1 VFKVTGS
8 NGSLIEVGREVN
20 LFSGGVVAGP
30 GGPWRE
36 MQVRG
41 LDNAMQWMGKDDAR
55 KKKRLEEL
63 CCSGMGNF

>member
-1 VFKVTGS
+1 
-8 NGSLIEVGREVN
+8 
-20 LFSGGVVAGP
+20 
-30 GGPWRE
+30 

>member
-1 VFKVTGS
+1 
-8 NGSLIEVGREVN
+8 
-20 LFSGGVVAGP
+20 
-30 GGPWRE
+30 

-63 CCSGMGNF
+63 CCSGMGNGEFLRLHQSNRWYHID